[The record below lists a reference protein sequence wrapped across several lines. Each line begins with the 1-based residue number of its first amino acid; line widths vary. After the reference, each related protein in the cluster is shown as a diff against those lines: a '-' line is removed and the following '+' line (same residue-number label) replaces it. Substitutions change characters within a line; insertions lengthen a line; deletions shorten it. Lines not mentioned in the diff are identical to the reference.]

1 MNYNKLIELMTKQKE
16 KLSNLLESLK
26 LMQKSIVSQDYNEYE
41 KTIEMHQKI
50 LTDIRNIEK
59 ERTRI
64 IISVIGNQSY
74 SKENLPELIFNTLK
88 IKDKSEKQKY
98 LNLRDE
104 IADLIKEVTK
114 MNFQITYLIDHSR
127 KFIKDL
133 VVNLY
138 GSKNQKILDKKA

>member
-1 MNYNKLIELMTKQKE
+1 MNYNKLIDLMTKQKE

>member
-138 GSKNQKILDKKA
+138 GTKNQKILDKKA

>member
-1 MNYNKLIELMTKQKE
+1 MNYNKLIDLMTKQKE

-138 GSKNQKILDKKA
+138 GTKNQKILDKKA